1 MIEVNYPTG
10 EEDLEDVFIPS
21 KSFKVTSMSALF
33 ADDGV
38 GAKGQVK
45 REEASGQTYQ
55 ILGKA
60 LTLSLGTE
68 SGYETGQLDEHF
80 LAKIFKLAVSNLNV
94 ERISYSVHT
103 FLRLMDD
110 W

>member
-68 SGYETGQLDEHF
+68 SGYETGQLDEQRKNIFWQRFLSLPSQILTLRGFLIASIHF
-80 LAKIFKLAVSNLNV
+80 L
-94 ERISYSVHT
+94 
-103 FLRLMDD
+103 D
-110 W
+110 